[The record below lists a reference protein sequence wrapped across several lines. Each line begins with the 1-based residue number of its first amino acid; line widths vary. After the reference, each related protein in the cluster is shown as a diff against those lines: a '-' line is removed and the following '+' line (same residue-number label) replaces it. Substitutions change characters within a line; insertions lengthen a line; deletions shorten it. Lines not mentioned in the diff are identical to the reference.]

1 MAEVRYEE
9 ATIRYPG
16 NPVPAVDTLDLE
28 IADGELM
35 VLVGPSG
42 SGKTTALRALAGLE
56 ELADGAV
63 WIGGDDVTDVPPKR
77 RDIAMVFQN
86 YALYPYLDVAS
97 NIAFPLRMA
106 KVPKAERAARVREV
120 ADLLELSDLLGRK
133 PGQLSG
139 GQRQR
144 VAMGRAIVRRPS
156 VFLMDEPLSNLD
168 AKLRVQMRADI
179 AALQARLEVTTVYVT
194 HDQVEAMTL
203 GHRVAVLR
211 DGRLQQ
217 CAPPRVLYDHPA
229 NVFVAGF
236 IGSPAMNLCTVPVD
250 GGRLTLGAGALSLP
264 AAVNG
269 RSEVVV
275 GLRPEALELAG
286 DDGIPGRVEV
296 VEELGADVY
305 AFCLAQLPGGEAKLV
320 ARMEARH
327 APDRGARVTLRPRL
341 EEAHLFDAETGAR
354 LGE

>member
-9 ATIRYPG
+9 VTVRYPG
-16 NPVPAVDTLDLE
+16 NPVPAVDALDLD

-56 ELADGAV
+56 EVEDGAV
-63 WIGGDDVTDVPPKR
+63 WIGRDDVTDVAPKR

-86 YALYPYLDVAS
+86 YALYPYLDVAA
-97 NIAFPLRMA
+97 NIAFPLKMA
-106 KVPKAERAARVREV
+106 KVPKAERAERVREV
-120 ADLLELSDLLGRK
+120 AELLELGDLLQRK
-133 PGQLSG
+133 PAQLSG

-179 AALQARLEVTTVYVT
+179 AALQARLGVTTVYVT
-194 HDQVEAMTL
+194 HDQVEAMTM

-217 CAPPRVLYDHPA
+217 CAAPRELYEHPV

-236 IGSPAMNLCTVPVD
+236 IGSPAMNLCTVPVIAGRARLGD
-250 GGRLTLGAGALSLP
+250 RHLALPGG
-264 AAVNG
+264 VNG
-269 RSEVVV
+269 RREVVV
-275 GLRPEALELAG
+275 GLRPEALELAA
-286 DDGIPGRVEV
+286 DGIPGRVEV
-296 VEELGADVY
+296 VEELGADSY
-305 AFCLAQLPGGEAKLV
+305 AFCVAQLPGGEARLV
-320 ARMEARH
+320 ARMEARE
-327 APDRGARVTLRPRL
+327 APDRGARVSLRPRL
-341 EEAHLFDAETGAR
+341 DEAHLFDPGTGVR
-354 LGE
+354 LDG